1 MTIRFNLFSDLVYE
15 NKFES
20 QLCMIYDS
28 NKRLCGTS
36 NAFPFRY
43 GYKLK
48 LDKGDFTAKIQVF
61 LYVCRLNRVVLCN
74 YIKKGCGI
82 SKSKKYLRLSP
93 YSISV
98 RYIEMKRHLDVWKG
112 SEYAS
117 SFVKYFSRIHSEMSP
132 NLLAIRTTGF
142 CVTLL
147 KVFLKN
153 VEFLL
158 YRNITKI

>member
-1 MTIRFNLFSDLVYE
+1 MYQLRLIYFKSYKPCLWTEISDSVFFIQTKSHDVTIRFNLFSDLVYE

-98 RYIEMKRHLDVWKG
+98 RYIEMKRHLDV
-112 SEYAS
+112 
-117 SFVKYFSRIHSEMSP
+117 
-132 NLLAIRTTGF
+132 
-142 CVTLL
+142 
-147 KVFLKN
+147 
-153 VEFLL
+153 
-158 YRNITKI
+158 